1 VPFATQG
8 YAVLENTTIPI
19 LGEEQ
24 AEPNDTYVEQLVA
37 SAQAAID
44 EGARLGVVDRN
55 RVAVMGHS
63 NSSPLKKPRRYFKEM
78 IVTLVHC

>member
-1 VPFATQG
+1 
-8 YAVLENTTIPI
+8 
-19 LGEEQ
+19 
-24 AEPNDTYVEQLVA
+24 
-37 SAQAAID
+37 
-44 EGARLGVVDRN
+44 VVDRN